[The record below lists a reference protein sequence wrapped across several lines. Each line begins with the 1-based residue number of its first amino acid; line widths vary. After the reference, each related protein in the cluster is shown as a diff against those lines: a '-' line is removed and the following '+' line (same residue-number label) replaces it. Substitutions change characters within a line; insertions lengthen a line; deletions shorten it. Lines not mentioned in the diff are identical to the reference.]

1 MAFVKLDTCI
11 LDSSLWIERS
21 VRDVFITALL
31 MAEPFE
37 LVEPANQIEVR
48 TLDNTEFVVPPG
60 WYGFVPAAGSG
71 IVRRALV
78 ELEEG
83 YKALEKLGSADEE
96 SRNKDFEG
104 RRLVRINH
112 GYLILNF
119 IKYREKDHTAAE
131 RMRRYRLK
139 KSGGRAKKA
148 ATR

>member
-1 MAFVKLDTCI
+1 
-11 LDSSLWIERS
+11 
-21 VRDVFITALL
+21 